1 VAAVTP
7 ELITSLGTLLVGI
20 IGAATAL
27 ILALRKRI
35 TEEELPELRRR
46 VEELDAEARTD
57 RAELA
62 EARADVVLLDRHI
75 FSLERTFAQHG
86 LDPPPRPEP
95 VTTAVSRSRTG
106 RRHR

>member
-1 VAAVTP
+1 MTP

-46 VEELDAEARTD
+46 VEELETEARQD
-57 RAELA
+57 RDELA
-62 EARADVVLLDRHI
+62 EARADVVALDRHI
-75 FSLERTFAQHG
+75 FALEREFAQHG

-95 VTTAVSRSRTG
+95 VRSAVSRSRTG
-106 RRHR
+106 RRRK